1 MPWVR
6 NLRRYVG
13 SGTGTGSEAL
23 MELETKR
30 ILLEIFKERQQRNV
44 QAGSVPS
51 YYKKQCQLDSFL
63 WSPMQLAKHRFM
75 KKQSV
80 LLLNADDLD
89 AIWVRLRE
97 NCVIDDS
104 TGDEKMNYE
113 DFCQIASIC
122 MEPIGPKC

>member
-1 MPWVR
+1 MYNVSSDGKGGARP
-6 NLRRYVG
+6 RRSPPRPPCPG
-13 SGTGTGSEAL
+13 SGISAGTSDPAPAPAPRPLWKPEEGSISH
-23 MELETKR
+23 R
-30 ILLEIFKERQQRNV
+30 VQR
-44 QAGSVPS
+44 
-51 YYKKQCQLDSFL
+51 
-63 WSPMQLAKHRFM
+63 LAKHRFM

>member
-1 MPWVR
+1 MKIPAASSMPWVR
-6 NLRRYVG
+6 NLRRSVSIIYCFVKQKPEEG
-13 SGTGTGSEAL
+13 SISH
-23 MELETKR
+23 R
-30 ILLEIFKERQQRNV
+30 VQR
-44 QAGSVPS
+44 
-51 YYKKQCQLDSFL
+51 
-63 WSPMQLAKHRFM
+63 LAKHRFM

-89 AIWVRLRE
+89 AIWVCLRE

-104 TGDEKMNYE
+104 IGDEKMNYE